1 MLAGLQGG
9 HGDFAVGHVGGQDVH
24 GVDGGVSQQVVIV
37 GVHLGVGGAVLL
49 GGLLGALG
57 NQVAERDQ
65 VYKLSLLSHAGKM
78 LLVGDA
84 AAANKADF

>member
-1 MLAGLQGG
+1 M
-9 HGDFAVGHVGGQDVH
+9 H

-57 NQVAERDQ
+57 NQVAERHQ